1 MIVTSNVDFN
11 SETPQWHQNWANGIP
26 DGAEIVYGYAPE
38 QDETENA

>member
-1 MIVTSNVDFN
+1 MLVASVDYT
-11 SETPQWHQNWANGIP
+11 SETPQWHQQWTDGIP